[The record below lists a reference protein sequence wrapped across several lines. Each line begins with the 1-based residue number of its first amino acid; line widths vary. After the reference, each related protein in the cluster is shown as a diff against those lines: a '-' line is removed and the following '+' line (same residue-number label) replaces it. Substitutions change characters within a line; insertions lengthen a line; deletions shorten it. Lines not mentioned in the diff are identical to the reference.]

1 MINIKACRSYNGR
14 ITLIR
19 GVNPDVR
26 YIGKCDDCGIATDPT
41 SLKLATDALNAH
53 YKR

>member
-1 MINIKACRSYNGR
+1 MINIKGCRSYNGR

-19 GVNPDVR
+19 GVHPDVR
-26 YIGKCDDCGIATDPT
+26 YVGKCDDCGIATDPT
-41 SLKLATDALNAH
+41 SITSAQRALDAH

>member
-1 MINIKACRSYNGR
+1 MIKTKACRREVGR

-19 GVNPDVR
+19 GVTPDVR
-26 YIGKCDDCGIATDPT
+26 YIGKCDDCGIATEPT
-41 SLKLATDALNAH
+41 SLTSAQRGLNAH